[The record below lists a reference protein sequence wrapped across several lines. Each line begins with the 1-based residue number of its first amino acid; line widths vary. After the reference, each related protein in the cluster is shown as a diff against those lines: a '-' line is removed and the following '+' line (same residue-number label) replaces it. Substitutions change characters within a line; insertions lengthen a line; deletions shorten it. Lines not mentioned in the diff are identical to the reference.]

1 MERKKDTR
9 KWQFTNVVQCLFKY
23 LSSFPPTYLQFI
35 RTKIFIHVP
44 SCLPTFIKL
53 CEILQANNATIRA
66 LPAMQTAMRL
76 DRSSIHLKY
85 HRWRSID
92 EIKPSIVSIFY
103 ILPTPPIHP
112 KYQSDISLLYSF
124 YSRDKKNWIDG
135 WKLIESHE
143 DFFLS
148 MSTGII
154 AIVNIF
160 ISFFSNTL

>member
-44 SCLPTFIKL
+44 SCLLTFIKL

-103 ILPTPPIHP
+103 ILPTPNINRIFR
-112 KYQSDISLLYSF
+112 YYIIFILEI
-124 YSRDKKNWIDG
+124 KKIGLMD
-135 WKLIESHE
+135 ESWSKVMKT
-143 DFFLS
+143 FFSS
-148 MSTGII
+148 MSAGII